1 MAEKLRWRQTA
12 EKCKIKHQFGDG
24 QNAEQSKYLWSP
36 DLAPV
41 EPAQRTWIWYNFMN
55 LWISGNL
62 HQTAFKAL
70 RELPLTRLFHS
81 LIQCQHMAARW
92 ELRGQWIGLVAGMAL
107 HLGRYTLTGIFVSLG
122 GRMGAMYHI
131 PFPVAI
137 RSSFGVYGA
146 IWPVLNRIVLAII
159 WYAVQSWIGGQH
171 LYTIKAVTA
180 PVGGIASAVWVA
192 VIAGNGAGPVRSQ
205 SSSLK
210 GSTLTWTLIQAII
223 SFLDNFSTFILND
236 SDFTRFAKT
245 HPMRYGRSW
254 SQFLSP
260 SLSLRSSAWL
270 SRAAVLH
277 CMAHHFEILL
287 MSWSRAGLIF
297 NLVGVAG
304 AMGATIPIGAWY
316 LYQFNFL
323 TGVFVNGGVY
333 YLMCAFGP
341 FKIRCNESW
350 NETGDA
356 ELTSS
361 IMIHGVDPHV
371 HDEEESVQAI
381 SVDVTEDDMRP
392 VAQTVKH

>member
-223 SFLDNFSTFILND
+223 SFLDNFSTFILNVVQLYSNKF
-236 SDFTRFAKT
+236 SDPYWGMGGFGINA
-245 HPMRYGRSW
+245 YVAY
-254 SQFLSP
+254 L
-260 SLSLRSSAWL
+260 
-270 SRAAVLH
+270 
-277 CMAHHFEILL
+277 
-287 MSWSRAGLIF
+287 AGLIF